1 MIERNARIGQLLV
14 FITALVI
21 GIGILVI
28 PIDSIQLVTI
38 GYGGVFVVALV
49 SAASLFIPGP
59 SMVVAFTAGA
69 KLNPL
74 IVSLVAATGSAI
86 GETTSYGTGFGSKS
100 LISNRMEEGSWYKRI
115 FEWIRGH
122 AFLTIFVLAAI
133 PNFLTDMSGLIAG
146 RIGYPFPRFL
156 LATFLG
162 KVVRFGVSA
171 YLGAR
176 ILGNL

>member
-1 MIERNARIGQLLV
+1 MTKSNSRILQVLV
-14 FITALVI
+14 FITALSI
-21 GIGILVI
+21 GVGILLI
-28 PIDSIQLVTI
+28 PFGSVQSVVV
-38 GYGGVFVVALV
+38 GYGGVFVVALF

-59 SMVVAFTAGA
+59 SMAVAFTAGA
-69 KLNPL
+69 RFNPL

-86 GETTSYGTGFGSKS
+86 GETTSYGAGYGSKS
-100 LISNRMEEGSWYKRI
+100 LISNQVEEEGRYKRI
-115 FEWIRGH
+115 FEWIQSH

-162 KVVRFGVSA
+162 KVIRFGVSA

-176 ILGNL
+176 ILGGL